1 MTRSVRTIRI
11 IGGCFRGRK
20 LIIPTNHLL
29 RPTPN
34 KVRETLFNWIT
45 NAFNLKYADCLDC
58 YAGSGALAI
67 EALSRNANTVTL
79 LELHKSSVRQIKKN
93 CRTLGISLHTPKI
106 RVIHTNT
113 LSWLS
118 QNDTS
123 FNMVFI
129 DPPFQSLLVEITIK
143 LLEKYKKL
151 TNGSWIYIENSIYH
165 PVLNCP
171 ANWLLYRQAFTGQV
185 SYSLYYRR

>member
-1 MTRSVRTIRI
+1 MTHSVRKIRI
-11 IGGCFRGRK
+11 IGGFLRGRK
-20 LIIPTNHLL
+20 LILPTNPLL

-34 KVRETLFNWIT
+34 KVRETVFNWIT
-45 NAFNLKYADCLDC
+45 HAFNFQKADCLDC

-79 LELHKSSVRQIKKN
+79 LELHKSSVRQIKQN
-93 CRTLGISLHTPKI
+93 CRTLGISLRTTKI

-118 QNDTS
+118 QNGTS

-129 DPPFQSLLVEITIK
+129 DPPFQSLLVEITIQ
-143 LLEKYKKL
+143 LLEKYKRL
-151 TNGSWIYIENSIYH
+151 RNGAWIYIENSIYH
-165 PVLNCP
+165 PVLKCP
-171 ANWLLYRQAFTGQV
+171 SNWLLYRQAFTGQV